1 MMISL
6 KSRIFNKDIL
16 NILIQEI
23 SRKYKNEYYKILL
36 KIFFLII
43 KVMFYVMK

>member
-36 KIFFLII
+36 NFFLII
-43 KVMFYVMK
+43 KDMLV